1 MNRKRR
7 QKDILYSIMKKALKA
22 KKTKTKAAGTST
34 AIKKQ
39 KELDKLNLS
48 DGKLEVEKARELEVL
63 LGIDQMNIFKTNNI
77 EVFKDNLSE
86 MTVTDLQTLAANVG
100 IFPGGNKMALKNRLV
115 KEFISETKG
124 RRAAMGTQKLII
136 DPADPNFEQVKKLM
150 SEGL

>member
-1 MNRKRR
+1 
-7 QKDILYSIMKKALKA
+7 MKKALKA
-22 KKTKTKAAGTST
+22 KKTKTKAVGKST

-39 KELDKLNLS
+39 KELDNLNLS

-63 LGIDQMNIFKTNNI
+63 LGIDQMNIFKTNNL

-86 MTVTDLQTLAANVG
+86 MTTTDLQTLAASVG
-100 IFPGGNKMALKNRLV
+100 IFPGGNKMALKNRLI

-124 RRAAMGTQKLII
+124 RRAAMGTQKPII
-136 DPADPNFEQVKKLM
+136 DPADPNFEQVQKLM

>member
-1 MNRKRR
+1 
-7 QKDILYSIMKKALKA
+7 MKKALKA

-63 LGIDQMNIFKTNNI
+63 LGIDQMNIFKT